1 MTAIVVFAHGSSV
14 EAANEGVRAMATEM
28 AQRGNFPVVQTAF
41 LELGQPDLREAVR
54 QVRAKGA
61 TRVIVVPFFLT
72 LGIHLRR
79 DLPAI
84 VDNLR
89 SIYSDLDIEIT
100 SPLEGHP
107 ALVDVMIGRAQEAL
121 GSSSTHARS
130 SD

>member
-14 EAANEGVRAMATEM
+14 EAANEGVRAMAAEM
-28 AQRGNFPVVQTAF
+28 AQRGRFPIVETAF
-41 LELGQPDLREAVR
+41 LELAHPDLREAVR
-54 QVRAKGA
+54 SVHAKGA

-84 VDNLR
+84 VDELR
-89 SIYSDLDIEIT
+89 NIYSDLDIEIT

-121 GSSSTHARS
+121 RSSTHARS
-130 SD
+130 FD